1 MAGLPEITVAGTV
14 VADPELTFT
23 PTGNAVANFT
33 VAANDRR
40 FDRDTGQWVD
50 AGATFLRCSIWR
62 DAAENVAESL
72 TKGARVLL
80 TGALRQR
87 QWETP
92 EGDKRSAF
100 EVDVTEIGPS
110 LKWAT
115 AKVAKATRTGTANS
129 GNAGSS
135 GAADPWA
142 ATPAGNAS
150 PRQSQPDEPPF

>member
-1 MAGLPEITVAGTV
+1 MTGLPDITVTGTV
-14 VADPELTFT
+14 VADPELKFT
-23 PTGNAVANFT
+23 PTGTAVANFT

-40 FDRDTGQWVD
+40 YDKNTGQWVD

-87 QWETP
+87 EWQTP
-92 EGDKRSAF
+92 EGDKRYAF

-115 AKVAKATRTGTANS
+115 AKVAKATRTPANA
-129 GNAGSS
+129 NAS
-135 GAADPWA
+135 GASGADPWA
-142 ATPAGNAS
+142 ATPAAGT
-150 PRQSQPDEPPF
+150 SQPDEPPF